1 MVHTYK
7 IRGACPAGKI
17 EPLAIGLHGL
27 CASGARRSRRF
38 NVQTKGGLEL
48 ACAWRGWTLKR
59 AEARAPFREAARREH
74 LPVMAEG
81 IYGR

>member
-1 MVHTYK
+1 M
-7 IRGACPAGKI
+7 IDQAGTFD
-17 EPLAIGLHGL
+17 PLAIGLHGL
-27 CASGARRSRRF
+27 SARGARRSRRF
-38 NVQTKGGLEL
+38 NVPTKGGLEL

-59 AEARAPFREAARREH
+59 AEARAPFREAARREP